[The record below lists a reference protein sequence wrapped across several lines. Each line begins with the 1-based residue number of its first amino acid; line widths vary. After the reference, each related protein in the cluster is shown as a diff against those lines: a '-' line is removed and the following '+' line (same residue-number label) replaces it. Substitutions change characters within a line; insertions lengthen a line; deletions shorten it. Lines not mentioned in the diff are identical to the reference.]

1 MSETTTAVNDWDPI
15 WTQQAEDE
23 YVRSVIKSSAALIES
38 FLVSDDQTEEE
49 TLALLGRRLS
59 GEIDTTTYDVVLDA
73 LRALLGQDGANVVHW
88 YTVGNGAET
97 GILEQVASPRVA
109 FFVRRIAAAHLPE
122 FKSAFALWKEVPE
135 DWRTIHLR
143 TGEEDYLDKLT
154 IGVSFSIPGIADTS
168 NVKDYQHFVP
178 SGEAK
183 RTTTDGFFQ
192 GLAQHVTALVKG
204 PVVEG
209 PAEPVIVSATIGPAM
224 GSYGS
229 LTATAVF
236 DDGSTAEVVSWYDD
250 EISFTE
256 SELIGLTQKRVI
268 RLFHDKDIAYIKS

>member
-135 DWRTIHLR
+135 DWRTIHR
-143 TGEEDYLDKLT
+143 DVYFDYINQRVVVRHRIIKINGEEMIVEGNANSLLDLT
-154 IGVSFSIPGIADTS
+154 RSLLTSVGLIATRDAFGEREIDAFLIEADKVIELLRPT
-168 NVKDYQHFVP
+168 DQP
-178 SGEAK
+178 SGNGDVAAAE
-183 RTTTDGFFQ
+183 F
-192 GLAQHVTALVKG
+192 G
-204 PVVEG
+204 P
-209 PAEPVIVSATIGPAM
+209 PP
-224 GSYGS
+224 
-229 LTATAVF
+229 
-236 DDGSTAEVVSWYDD
+236 
-250 EISFTE
+250 E
-256 SELIGLTQKRVI
+256 S
-268 RLFHDKDIAYIKS
+268 